1 MAAKNTTYK
10 FLMEIAGKVDASFG
24 RSVNGA
30 NGQLGKLQNGLKK
43 LAKLS
48 AIGFAAK
55 KVMEFGA
62 ECAKAAMEFENSMSD
77 VAKVVDGLKDNA
89 GNTTKEYDQMADS
102 IIKMSKK
109 IPMTADEISQ
119 IIASAGQAG
128 IAKNELIGFAEAA
141 AKMGIAFDATAEQAG
156 DWMAQWRTALKLNQ
170 TEVETLADQIN
181 YLGNTSSEKAGKLA
195 EIVSRVGSLGQ
206 IAGLTG
212 AEVAALG
219 AATTGVAPEVAATG
233 LKKLMTTMT
242 AGESATDRQ
251 QATLEKLGFSATE
264 MAKRMQTDAQG
275 AIMDLLGS
283 INKLPKAE
291 QTSTIKDYFGLESLS
306 TVAVLANNLDNLQDQ
321 FKKVGDAALYTGSM
335 QAEYDAKSATTENS
349 IILMKNAFQGLKIQI
364 GNYLLPIIGKAA
376 KIGAKAI
383 NGISKGI
390 TIASPY
396 IKKFFGIIGKMCAP
410 AIAKL
415 KPLAGAFMTL
425 GRKAAPILRTIGRIA
440 LSVAKVFAGAF
451 FQRIKGA
458 LTNVFGTIS
467 SIIKAITRVLSGI
480 CDFVSGVFTGNWK
493 KVWNGIVDIF
503 GGIWDGIVALAK
515 APLNYVITMINTVI
529 GGLNSLSVKLPGGK
543 KIGINIPTIP
553 MLAQGGIVKSPTL
566 AMIGEGNEPEA
577 VTPLSKLKNMGIG
590 DNSGAKYE
598 LNINF
603 YGNTTKQE
611 AKKAA
616 QITFEEFKRLSER
629 YEKEKQRKRFA

>member
-1 MAAKNTTYK
+1 MANSTTYK

-43 LAKLS
+43 LAKLT
-48 AIGFAAK
+48 AVGFAAK
-55 KVMEFGA
+55 KVMEFGV

-77 VAKVVDGLKDNA
+77 IAKVVDGLKDSA

-170 TEVETLADQIN
+170 SEVESLADQIN

-212 AEVAALG
+212 GEVAALG

-264 MAKRMQTDAQG
+264 MAQRMQTDAQG

-306 TVAVLANNLDNLQDQ
+306 TIAVLSNNLGNLQDQ

-349 IILMKNAFQGLKIQI
+349 IILMKNAFQGLRIQI

-383 NGISKGI
+383 NGVSKGI
-390 TIASPY
+390 TVASPY

-415 KPLAGAFMTL
+415 KPLASAFASL
-425 GRKAAPILRTIGRIA
+425 GRKAAPILRTLGKIA

-451 FQRIKGA
+451 YQRIKGA

-467 SIIKAITRVLSGI
+467 SIIKAITRVLGGI

-493 KVWNGIVDIF
+493 KAWNGIVDIF

-543 KIGINIPTIP
+543 KIGINIPKIP
-553 MLAQGGIVKSPTL
+553 MLAQGGIVSSPTL
-566 AMIGEGNEPEA
+566 AMIGEGSEPEA

-590 DNSGAKYE
+590 SGGEARYE

-603 YGNTTKQE
+603 YGNTTEQE
-611 AKKAA
+611 AKQAA